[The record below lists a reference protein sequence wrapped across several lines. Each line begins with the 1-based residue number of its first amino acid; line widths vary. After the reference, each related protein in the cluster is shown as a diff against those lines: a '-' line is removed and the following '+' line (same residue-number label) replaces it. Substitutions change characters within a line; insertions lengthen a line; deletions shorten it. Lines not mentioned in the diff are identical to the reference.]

1 MEKKTFNPKLWLTL
15 VFALFVLVTL
25 GRNCCE
31 IAYPG
36 EGAIK
41 TTLGTVHDETFH
53 GLVLKWPI
61 IEEVIKYNTKQQT
74 QSYEEL
80 KLKTKDI
87 QNVYLSCS
95 VIYQINDENLPNMV
109 KNVNMDNY
117 INDILTPR
125 VENAVLETIGK
136 NDVWLLITEMDMIR
150 EATRYIISD
159 QLSTD
164 NYIII
169 KDILFKDP
177 DFDAQFKTA
186 ILDKLTEEVLLERA
200 KIQTQKVEQEAL
212 QALAMASVEPKVA
225 ELMNKAIS
233 NPLIIKYEAMKALN
247 NWDGKLTLPN
257 TLVTGTDA
265 MPIIGTK

>member
-1 MEKKTFNPKLWLTL
+1 MKKFFRPTLWLAL
-15 VFALFVLVTL
+15 VFALFVFVTL
-25 GRNCCE
+25 CKNCYD
-31 IAYPG
+31 IVYPG
-36 EGAIK
+36 EGGVK
-41 TTLGTVHDETFH
+41 MTFGTVKDQTFH
-53 GLVLKWPI
+53 GLVLKIPFV
-61 IEEVIKYNTKQQT
+61 EEVKKYNVTQQT
-74 QSYEEL
+74 QSYSKL
-80 KLKTKDI
+80 ALKTKDL
-87 QNVYLSCS
+87 QNVFLSCS
-95 VIYQINDENLPNMV
+95 VIYQINEENLPNMV

-136 NDVWLLITEMDMIR
+136 NDVWLLITQMAMVR

-159 QLSTD
+159 QLSVD
-164 NYIII
+164 NYVTI
-169 KDILFKDP
+169 KDVLFKDP

-212 QALAMASVEPKVA
+212 QALAMASVEPKIA
-225 ELMNKAIS
+225 ELLNKAIS

-257 TLVTGTDA
+257 TLVTNTDA